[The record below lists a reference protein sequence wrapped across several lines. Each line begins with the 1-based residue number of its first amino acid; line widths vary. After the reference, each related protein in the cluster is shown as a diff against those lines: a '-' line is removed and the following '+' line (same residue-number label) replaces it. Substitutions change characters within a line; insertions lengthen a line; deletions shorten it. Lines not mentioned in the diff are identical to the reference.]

1 MPLQRRVVVV
11 HRRTELDELLD
22 RHATR
27 GQAEFFLRTRGRTL
41 AAVQE
46 RHDAVAEARARVVA
60 AIPEGWRRAD
70 VERADLGRF
79 LVAPEDVVVVVGQD
93 GLVANVAKYLTDQP
107 VLGVD
112 PEPGTNAGALVRL
125 DVTTAVRLLARA
137 GRTASAPAG
146 PGPSS
151 PRPDGAA
158 PLGSLGWRTEDLTTV
173 VAHLDDGQHLSAL
186 NEVFVGHPSHQSARY
201 RIAAD
206 GPGGGRGARGGSGE
220 RGTAGGRG
228 GERGS
233 VRVERQSSSGVIV
246 ATGAGATGWCASI
259 AHERGGRRLPGPTD
273 PLLAW
278 FVREAWPSPATGAD
292 LTEGLLDAG
301 GELRLTVESDQLVVF
316 GDGVESDRLVA
327 TWGQEVT
334 VRVGENRLRL
344 VVG

>member
-46 RHDAVAEARARVVA
+46 RHDTVTEARARVAA

-112 PEPGTNAGALVRL
+112 PQPGTNAGALVRL
-125 DVTTAVRLLARA
+125 DVPTAVGLLQRA
-137 GRTASAPAG
+137 GRATRAETARQETGGRTAG
-146 PGPSS
+146 GRGAG
-151 PRPDGAA
+151 RPDDGAPGHA
-158 PLGSLGWRTEDLTTV
+158 LGLRTEDLTTV
-173 VAHLDDGQHLSAL
+173 RASLDDGQVLTAL

-206 GPGGGRGARGGSGE
+206 GPGD
-220 RGTAGGRG
+220 TAGGRG
-228 GERGS
+228 ASRGS
-233 VRVERQSSSGVIV
+233 VRNERQSSSGVIV

-259 AHERGGRRLPGPTD
+259 ARERGGRRLPGPTD
-273 PLLAW
+273 PALAW

-327 TWGQEVT
+327 SWGQEVT